1 MRKGITMA
9 ENVFSTQGTRICRP
23 TGKIR
28 RENPRKG
35 DRLMKERIGTVQNR
49 KMRYALFATL
59 GAILLATICAQVS
72 FAKSPREIDASVE
85 DCLERFYKQV
95 KGAKEFAKT
104 AKGLIVMPNVVK
116 AGVFVGGQYG
126 EGVLRVGGKTEGYYN
141 LVAGSY
147 GLTFGGQSQDIII
160 AFMTEEALKQFRESS
175 GWEAG
180 VDANVAMV
188 NVGAGSD
195 LTTTTVR
202 DPVVGFVFDTKG
214 LMADIS
220 LKGAKF
226 TKLNK

>member
-1 MRKGITMA
+1 MR
-9 ENVFSTQGTRICRP
+9 EW
-23 TGKIR
+23 
-28 RENPRKG
+28 
-35 DRLMKERIGTVQNR
+35 IGTVRNGR
-49 KMRYALFATL
+49 IRYALFAIL
-59 GAILLATICAQVS
+59 AAILLATIHAQLS

-95 KGAKEFAKT
+95 KGAKEFTKT
-104 AKGLIVMPNVVK
+104 AKGLLVMPNVVK
-116 AGVFVGGQYG
+116 AGFVVGGKYG
-126 EGVLRVGGKTEGYYN
+126 EGALRVGGKTGGYYN
-141 LVAGSY
+141 LVGGSY

-160 AFMTEEALKQFRESS
+160 AFMTEEALKKFRESA

-188 NVGAGSD
+188 NLGAGGD
-195 LTTTTVR
+195 LSTTTVK

>member
-1 MRKGITMA
+1 
-9 ENVFSTQGTRICRP
+9 
-23 TGKIR
+23 
-28 RENPRKG
+28 
-35 DRLMKERIGTVQNR
+35 MKEWIGTVRNGR
-49 KMRYALFATL
+49 MRYALVAIL
-59 GAILLATICAQVS
+59 GAILLATIPARVS
-72 FAKSPREIDASVE
+72 FAKSPREIDASVQ

-104 AKGLIVMPNVVK
+104 AKGLLVMPNVVK
-116 AGVFVGGQYG
+116 AGFFIGGKYG
-126 EGVLRVGGKTEGYYN
+126 EGALQVGGKTAGYYN
-141 LVAGSY
+141 LIGGSY

-160 AFMTEEALKQFRESS
+160 AFMTDDALKKFRGSE

-180 VDANVAMV
+180 VDANVAMIDL
-188 NVGAGSD
+188 GAGGD
-195 LTTTTVR
+195 LTTTTVK

>member
-1 MRKGITMA
+1 
-9 ENVFSTQGTRICRP
+9 
-23 TGKIR
+23 
-28 RENPRKG
+28 
-35 DRLMKERIGTVQNR
+35 MKEWIGTVRNG
-49 KMRYALFATL
+49 KMRYFFCAIL
-59 GAILLATICAQVS
+59 GAILIATIPAGVS

-95 KGAKEFAKT
+95 KGAKEFAGT
-104 AKGLIVMPNVVK
+104 AKGLIEMPNVVK
-116 AGVFVGGQYG
+116 AGFFVGGQYG
-126 EGVLRVGGKTEGYYN
+126 EGALRVGGKTEGYYN

-160 AFMTEEALKQFRESS
+160 AFMTDEALKKFQESK

-188 NVGAGSD
+188 NVGAGGD
-195 LTTTTVR
+195 LSTTKAK

-226 TKLNK
+226 TKLDK